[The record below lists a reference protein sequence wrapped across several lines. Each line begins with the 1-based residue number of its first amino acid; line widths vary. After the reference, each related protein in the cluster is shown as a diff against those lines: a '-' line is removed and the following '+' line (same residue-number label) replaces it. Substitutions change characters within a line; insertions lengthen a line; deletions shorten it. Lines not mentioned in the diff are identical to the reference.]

1 VKIRMIAAAALV
13 LAAAC
18 GGQGASPDEGPSPA
32 QGRMAGGAGPVLG
45 GSGPNVFALIGA
57 RQQLALTG
65 AQVTELDSI
74 GRVWSVRNDSLQR
87 QLRDYRGGRTDL
99 GLVRPI
105 LERMAEN
112 NGVANQAV
120 EALLNPEQRRI
131 ACTLTPPEPA
141 RPQTMRPPGS
151 ARVGGRGGR
160 MRPARGGGDT
170 VPGMRLR
177 RGWPWCAAPVAA
189 DSAG

>member
-1 VKIRMIAAAALV
+1 MTRMMAAAALV
-13 LAAAC
+13 LVAAC
-18 GGQGASPDEGPSPA
+18 GGQAAPPEDGPAPA
-32 QGRMAGGAGPVLG
+32 QARMAGDGPPVLG

-74 GRVWSVRNDSLQR
+74 NRVWSVRNDSLQR

-99 GLVRPI
+99 EAVRPV
-105 LERMAEN
+105 LVQMAEN
-112 NGVANQAV
+112 NGVANAAV
-120 EALLNPEQRRI
+120 EAVLTAEQRRI

-141 RPQTMRPPGS
+141 TRPQAVRPPGS
-151 ARVGGRGGR
+151 ARIGGRGGR
-160 MRPARGGGDT
+160 MRPANGSE
-170 VPGMRLR
+170 VEPGMRLR